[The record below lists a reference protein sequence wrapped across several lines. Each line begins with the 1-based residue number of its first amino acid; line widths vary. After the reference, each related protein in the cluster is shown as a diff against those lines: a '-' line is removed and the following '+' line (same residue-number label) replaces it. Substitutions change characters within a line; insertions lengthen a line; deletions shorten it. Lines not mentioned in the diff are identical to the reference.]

1 MNELENDDFD
11 ILEALYSVYLK
22 NRRIL
27 FYTYIL
33 INLFNKDTS
42 VLIKVV
48 NIRYKNNGLNFFK
61 KLLCIWNPSNEIIK
75 S

>member
-1 MNELENDDFD
+1 MNDLENDDFD
-11 ILEALYSVYLK
+11 ILEALCKVYLK

-42 VLIKVV
+42 ILIVV
-48 NIRYKNNGLNFFK
+48 NIKYKNTGLNFFK
-61 KLLCIWNPSNEIIK
+61 KIMCIWNPSNEIIK